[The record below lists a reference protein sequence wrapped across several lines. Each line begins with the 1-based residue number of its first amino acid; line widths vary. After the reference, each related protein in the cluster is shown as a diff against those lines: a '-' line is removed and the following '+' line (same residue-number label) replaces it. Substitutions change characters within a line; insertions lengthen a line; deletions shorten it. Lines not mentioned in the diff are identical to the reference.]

1 MDVFEAFSQSR
12 QEFET
17 RLRQVGDDQWDLPT
31 PCPDWSVR
39 DLVNHM
45 LLGTRMSVQLLAG
58 ASRDEVLAGLNDDL
72 VTDDPVGDFV
82 ALADQMEAGFAAPG
96 GLEGTVNHP
105 MGEIPRQMFLGF
117 RMTDNA
123 VHGWDLARAIGVDDQ
138 FDETL
143 AEQMWENAKPNAA
156 MLAGSG
162 VFGDGASGDVDE
174 GASNQAKLL
183 DALGR
188 RP

>member
-1 MDVFEAFSQSR
+1 MDVLEAFSQSR

-17 RLRQVGDDQWDLPT
+17 RLRQVGADQWDLST

-45 LLGTRMSVQLLAG
+45 LLGTRMAVQLLAG
-58 ASRDEVLAGLNDDL
+58 ASRDEVMAGLGDDL
-72 VTDDPVGDFV
+72 ITDDPVGDFV
-82 ALADQMEAGFAAPG
+82 ALADQMEAAFAAPG
-96 GLEGTVNHP
+96 GLDGTVAHP
-105 MGEIPRQMFLGF
+105 MGDIPRQMFLGF

-138 FDETL
+138 FNEEL
-143 AEQMWENAKPNAA
+143 AEQMLENAKPNAA
-156 MLAGSG
+156 MFAGSG
-162 VFGDGASGDVDE
+162 VFGDGASGNVDDD
-174 GASNQAKLL
+174 ASNQTKLL
-183 DALGR
+183 DLLGR